1 MKAMPRMNDVL
12 SNGARVIDSR
22 KLSDNPK
29 DEYLAVVLCGF
40 QEQYVTWEYNRTD
53 GACFWG
59 HYFQDDLEK
68 AQSDFITR
76 D

>member
-22 KLSDNPK
+22 KLSDNPL

-53 GACFWG
+53 GACFW
-59 HYFQDDLEK
+59 D
-68 AQSDFITR
+68 ITFR
-76 D
+76 MTLKKHRVIL